1 MNAVR
6 LLPKS
11 IVDIFK
17 LSGKKH
23 LVITGSIS
31 SGKTTLA
38 KACAEILCGEDKESI
53 TTYAKP
59 KKCVFFESSFGDKF
73 IAAEYDKNAAGEKC
87 KMKAVPFAFSEK
99 GVNVIKK
106 CIKSDKKWVVID
118 EIGYV
123 ESGVAQYETA
133 LKNLFSKKHV
143 IAVVRKQDTPFS
155 AQILNMADAFVYD
168 LDKPEKNKKL
178 PKRLPILSDAL
189 ACFDN
194 ILCTKLGVKTESNIH
209 LKRLVI
215 CMPPSSGKTYAA
227 NAYTV
232 LTLCHHHIRFAE
244 TGIIR
249 MTNNMDNAKIYG
261 SQVHN
266 MMTDPVFVNV
276 FPEYRKYITADN
288 KNKLF
293 SYESAEQYLLRDCSN
308 ECFNSIFMF
317 GWDSGINGK
326 RSLLGSV
333 LDDISD
339 GTNTMDSDDFHKKQT
354 AKVMTDVT
362 DRNDSDDCPI
372 IIMGTMYNENDVQNT
387 FIDMWERNLEPHPYL
402 RNVQVTKDGTCGVC
416 LIDIENESGNSIA
429 PELYPDSLLQ
439 SKKEFCARTGKMY
452 MYNLIYRQK
461 RDSREP
467 KTFALNTLKQYTSL
481 PKTLSKTSKSFIDT
495 TRKNGSDYFAQP
507 FCYYDEENNLWYL
520 VDCIFEQKS
529 LGIISD
535 PKNKFKE
542 KVCNKIIANN
552 TTQCGIESNTSNTTG
567 ALLKDRLTQ
576 LGYTDCRFIEKY
588 TYGKKGQSKFTRILD
603 MEEAIKEH
611 IVFPSPLYGMSTEM
625 QRFMEQLTG
634 WNSKGKQG
642 RANPDDAIDSIALF
656 AKTFIQEKKLKV
668 EINSNLKMSDIFG

>member
-1 MNAVR
+1 MSDFEIKTKQAINYIDDCITQIAKFSKTAKSMKTFNEKRMYSALIACSAIEKAQNLYLIEAESKINYNRNQVINYDYTVSQYANR
-6 LLPKS
+6 LYAITSNLVSQYKNS
-11 IVDIFK
+11 KIDDIK
-17 LSGKKH
+17 DVSMQDVAT
-23 LVITGSIS
+23 LVNYNR
-31 SGKTTLA
+31 KML
-38 KACAEILCGEDKESI
+38 
-53 TTYAKP
+53 Y
-59 KKCVFFESSFGDKF
+59 
-73 IAAEYDKNAAGEKC
+73 IAARW
-87 KMKAVPFAFSEK
+87 STQRL
-99 GVNVIKK
+99 I
-106 CIKSDKKWVVID
+106 
-118 EIGYV
+118 EI
-123 ESGVAQYETA
+123 
-133 LKNLFSKKHV
+133 
-143 IAVVRKQDTPFS
+143 
-155 AQILNMADAFVYD
+155 YD

-276 FPEYRKYITADN
+276 FPEYKKYITADN

>member
-1 MNAVR
+1 MSDFEIKTKQAINYIDDCITQIAKFSKTAKSMKTFNEKRMYSALIACSAIEKAQNLYLIEAESKINYNRNQVINYDYTVSQYANR
-6 LLPKS
+6 LYA
-11 IVDIFK
+11 
-17 LSGKKH
+17 
-23 LVITGSIS
+23 ITSN
-31 SGKTTLA
+31 L
-38 KACAEILCGEDKESI
+38 
-53 TTYAKP
+53 
-59 KKCVFFESSFGDKF
+59 
-73 IAAEYDKNAAGEKC
+73 
-87 KMKAVPFAFSEK
+87 
-99 GVNVIKK
+99 
-106 CIKSDKKWVVID
+106 
-118 EIGYV
+118 
-123 ESGVAQYETA
+123 VAQY
-133 LKNLFSKKHV
+133 KNSKIDDIKDV
-143 IAVVRKQDTPFS
+143 SMQDVATLVNYNRKMLYIAARWSTQRL
-155 AQILNMADAFVYD
+155 IEIYD

-507 FCYYDEENNLWYL
+507 FCYYDEENKPGISNLMSLICVVNNMTIGEANDKYKNYNYKDFKIEVADNVCKFIKNIQDRFYEYRNDEKYL
-520 VDCIFEQKS
+520 KEI
-529 LGIISD
+529 LIIGA
-535 PKNKFKE
+535 NKARTYASKKMKFVKE
-542 KVCNKIIANN
+542 KVGLNI
-552 TTQCGIESNTSNTTG
+552 
-567 ALLKDRLTQ
+567 
-576 LGYTDCRFIEKY
+576 
-588 TYGKKGQSKFTRILD
+588 
-603 MEEAIKEH
+603 
-611 IVFPSPLYGMSTEM
+611 
-625 QRFMEQLTG
+625 
-634 WNSKGKQG
+634 
-642 RANPDDAIDSIALF
+642 
-656 AKTFIQEKKLKV
+656 
-668 EINSNLKMSDIFG
+668 

>member
-1 MNAVR
+1 MSDFEIKTKQAINYIDDCITQIAKFSKTAKSMKTFNEKRMYSALIACSAIEKAQNLYLIEAESKINYNRNQVINYDYTVSQYANR
-6 LLPKS
+6 LYA
-11 IVDIFK
+11 
-17 LSGKKH
+17 
-23 LVITGSIS
+23 ITSN
-31 SGKTTLA
+31 L
-38 KACAEILCGEDKESI
+38 
-53 TTYAKP
+53 
-59 KKCVFFESSFGDKF
+59 
-73 IAAEYDKNAAGEKC
+73 
-87 KMKAVPFAFSEK
+87 
-99 GVNVIKK
+99 
-106 CIKSDKKWVVID
+106 
-118 EIGYV
+118 
-123 ESGVAQYETA
+123 VAQY
-133 LKNLFSKKHV
+133 KNSKIDDIKDV
-143 IAVVRKQDTPFS
+143 SMQDVATLVNYNRKMLYIAARWSTQRL
-155 AQILNMADAFVYD
+155 IEIYD

-467 KTFALNTLKQYTSL
+467 ETFALNTLKQYTSL

>member
-1 MNAVR
+1 MSDFEIKTKQAINYIDDCITQIAKFSKTAKSMKTFNEKRMYSALIACSAIEKAQNLYLIEAESKINYNRNQVINYDYTVSQYANR
-6 LLPKS
+6 LYAITSNLVSQYKNS
-11 IVDIFK
+11 KIDDIK
-17 LSGKKH
+17 DVSMQDVAT
-23 LVITGSIS
+23 LVNYNR
-31 SGKTTLA
+31 KML
-38 KACAEILCGEDKESI
+38 
-53 TTYAKP
+53 Y
-59 KKCVFFESSFGDKF
+59 
-73 IAAEYDKNAAGEKC
+73 IAARW
-87 KMKAVPFAFSEK
+87 STQRL
-99 GVNVIKK
+99 I
-106 CIKSDKKWVVID
+106 
-118 EIGYV
+118 EI
-123 ESGVAQYETA
+123 
-133 LKNLFSKKHV
+133 
-143 IAVVRKQDTPFS
+143 
-155 AQILNMADAFVYD
+155 YD

-507 FCYYDEENNLWYL
+507 FCYSDEENNLWYL

-611 IVFPSPLYGMSTEM
+611 IVFPSPLYGMSSEM

>member
-1 MNAVR
+1 MSDFEIKTKQAINYIDDCITQIAKFSKTAKSMKTFNEKRMYSALIACSAIEKAQNLYLIEAESKINYNRNQVINYDYTVSQYANR
-6 LLPKS
+6 LYA
-11 IVDIFK
+11 
-17 LSGKKH
+17 
-23 LVITGSIS
+23 ITSN
-31 SGKTTLA
+31 L
-38 KACAEILCGEDKESI
+38 
-53 TTYAKP
+53 
-59 KKCVFFESSFGDKF
+59 
-73 IAAEYDKNAAGEKC
+73 
-87 KMKAVPFAFSEK
+87 
-99 GVNVIKK
+99 
-106 CIKSDKKWVVID
+106 
-118 EIGYV
+118 
-123 ESGVAQYETA
+123 VAQY
-133 LKNLFSKKHV
+133 KNSKIDDIKDV
-143 IAVVRKQDTPFS
+143 SMQDVATLVNYNRKMLYIAARWSTQRL
-155 AQILNMADAFVYD
+155 IEIYD

-276 FPEYRKYITADN
+276 FPEYKKYITADN

-576 LGYTDCRFIEKY
+576 LGYTDCRFIEK
-588 TYGKKGQSKFTRILD
+588 
-603 MEEAIKEH
+603 
-611 IVFPSPLYGMSTEM
+611 
-625 QRFMEQLTG
+625 
-634 WNSKGKQG
+634 
-642 RANPDDAIDSIALF
+642 
-656 AKTFIQEKKLKV
+656 
-668 EINSNLKMSDIFG
+668 

>member
-1 MNAVR
+1 MSDFEIKTKQAINYIDDCITQIAKFSKTAKSMKTFNEKRMYSALIACSAIETAQNLYLIEAESKINYNRNQVINYDYTVSQYANR
-6 LLPKS
+6 LYA
-11 IVDIFK
+11 
-17 LSGKKH
+17 
-23 LVITGSIS
+23 ITSN
-31 SGKTTLA
+31 L
-38 KACAEILCGEDKESI
+38 
-53 TTYAKP
+53 
-59 KKCVFFESSFGDKF
+59 
-73 IAAEYDKNAAGEKC
+73 
-87 KMKAVPFAFSEK
+87 
-99 GVNVIKK
+99 
-106 CIKSDKKWVVID
+106 
-118 EIGYV
+118 
-123 ESGVAQYETA
+123 VAQY
-133 LKNLFSKKHV
+133 KNSKIDDIKDV
-143 IAVVRKQDTPFS
+143 SMQDVATLVNYNRKMLYIAARWSTQRL
-155 AQILNMADAFVYD
+155 IEIYD

>member
-1 MNAVR
+1 MSDFEIKTKQAINYIDDCITQIAKFSKTAKSMKTFNEKRMYSALIACSAIEKAQNLYLIEAESKINYNRNQVINYDYTVSQYANR
-6 LLPKS
+6 LYA
-11 IVDIFK
+11 
-17 LSGKKH
+17 
-23 LVITGSIS
+23 ITSN
-31 SGKTTLA
+31 L
-38 KACAEILCGEDKESI
+38 
-53 TTYAKP
+53 
-59 KKCVFFESSFGDKF
+59 
-73 IAAEYDKNAAGEKC
+73 
-87 KMKAVPFAFSEK
+87 
-99 GVNVIKK
+99 
-106 CIKSDKKWVVID
+106 
-118 EIGYV
+118 
-123 ESGVAQYETA
+123 VAQY
-133 LKNLFSKKHV
+133 KNSKIDDIKDV
-143 IAVVRKQDTPFS
+143 SMQDVATLVNYNRKMLYIAARWSTQRL
-155 AQILNMADAFVYD
+155 IEIYD

-276 FPEYRKYITADN
+276 FPEYKKYITADN

>member
-1 MNAVR
+1 MSDFEIKTKQAINYIDDCITQIAKFSKTAKSMKTFNEKRMYSALIACSAIEKAQNLYLIEAESKINYNRNQVINYDYTVSQYANR
-6 LLPKS
+6 LYAITSNLVSQYKNS
-11 IVDIFK
+11 KIDDIK
-17 LSGKKH
+17 DVSMQDVAT
-23 LVITGSIS
+23 LVNYNR
-31 SGKTTLA
+31 KML
-38 KACAEILCGEDKESI
+38 
-53 TTYAKP
+53 Y
-59 KKCVFFESSFGDKF
+59 
-73 IAAEYDKNAAGEKC
+73 IAARW
-87 KMKAVPFAFSEK
+87 STQRL
-99 GVNVIKK
+99 I
-106 CIKSDKKWVVID
+106 
-118 EIGYV
+118 EI
-123 ESGVAQYETA
+123 
-133 LKNLFSKKHV
+133 
-143 IAVVRKQDTPFS
+143 
-155 AQILNMADAFVYD
+155 YD

-261 SQVHN
+261 SQFHN

-507 FCYYDEENNLWYL
+507 FCYSDEENNLWYL

-611 IVFPSPLYGMSTEM
+611 IVFPSPLYGMSSEM

>member
-1 MNAVR
+1 MSDFEIKTKQAINYIDDCITQIAKFSKTAKSMKTFNEKRMYSALIACSAIEKAQNLYLIEAESKINYNRNQVINYDYTVSQYANR
-6 LLPKS
+6 LYAITSNLVSQYKNS
-11 IVDIFK
+11 KIDDIK
-17 LSGKKH
+17 DVSMQDVAT
-23 LVITGSIS
+23 LVNYNR
-31 SGKTTLA
+31 KML
-38 KACAEILCGEDKESI
+38 
-53 TTYAKP
+53 Y
-59 KKCVFFESSFGDKF
+59 
-73 IAAEYDKNAAGEKC
+73 IAARW
-87 KMKAVPFAFSEK
+87 STQRL
-99 GVNVIKK
+99 I
-106 CIKSDKKWVVID
+106 
-118 EIGYV
+118 EI
-123 ESGVAQYETA
+123 
-133 LKNLFSKKHV
+133 
-143 IAVVRKQDTPFS
+143 
-155 AQILNMADAFVYD
+155 YD

-276 FPEYRKYITADN
+276 FPEYKKYITADN

-372 IIMGTMYNENDVQNT
+372 IIMGTMYKENDVQNT

>member
-1 MNAVR
+1 MSDFEIKTKQAINYIDDCITQIAKFSKTAKSMKTFNEKRMYSALIACSAIEKAQNLYLIEAESKINYNRNQVINYDYTVSQYANR
-6 LLPKS
+6 LYA
-11 IVDIFK
+11 
-17 LSGKKH
+17 
-23 LVITGSIS
+23 ITSN
-31 SGKTTLA
+31 L
-38 KACAEILCGEDKESI
+38 
-53 TTYAKP
+53 
-59 KKCVFFESSFGDKF
+59 
-73 IAAEYDKNAAGEKC
+73 
-87 KMKAVPFAFSEK
+87 
-99 GVNVIKK
+99 
-106 CIKSDKKWVVID
+106 
-118 EIGYV
+118 
-123 ESGVAQYETA
+123 VAQY
-133 LKNLFSKKHV
+133 KNSKIDDIKDV
-143 IAVVRKQDTPFS
+143 SMQDVATLVNYNRKMLYIAARWSTQRL
-155 AQILNMADAFVYD
+155 IEIYD

-266 MMTDPVFVNV
+266 MMTDPVFVNI
-276 FPEYRKYITADN
+276 FPEYKKYITADN

>member
-1 MNAVR
+1 MSDFEIKTKQAINYIDDCITQIAKFSKTAKSMKTFNEKRMYSALIACSAIEKAQNLYLIEAESKINYNRNQVINYDYTVSQYANR
-6 LLPKS
+6 LYAITSNLVSQYKNS
-11 IVDIFK
+11 KIDDIK
-17 LSGKKH
+17 DVSMQDVAT
-23 LVITGSIS
+23 LVNYNR
-31 SGKTTLA
+31 KML
-38 KACAEILCGEDKESI
+38 
-53 TTYAKP
+53 Y
-59 KKCVFFESSFGDKF
+59 
-73 IAAEYDKNAAGEKC
+73 IAARW
-87 KMKAVPFAFSEK
+87 STQRL
-99 GVNVIKK
+99 I
-106 CIKSDKKWVVID
+106 
-118 EIGYV
+118 EI
-123 ESGVAQYETA
+123 
-133 LKNLFSKKHV
+133 
-143 IAVVRKQDTPFS
+143 
-155 AQILNMADAFVYD
+155 YD

-266 MMTDPVFVNV
+266 MMIDPVFANV
-276 FPEYRKYITADN
+276 FPEYKKYITADN

-452 MYNLIYRQK
+452 MYNLIYRQR

>member
-1 MNAVR
+1 MSDFEIKTKQAINYIDDCITQIAKFSKTAKSMKTFNEKRMYSALIACSAIEKAQNLYLIEAESKINYNRNQVINYDYTVSQYANR
-6 LLPKS
+6 LYA
-11 IVDIFK
+11 
-17 LSGKKH
+17 
-23 LVITGSIS
+23 ITSN
-31 SGKTTLA
+31 L
-38 KACAEILCGEDKESI
+38 
-53 TTYAKP
+53 
-59 KKCVFFESSFGDKF
+59 
-73 IAAEYDKNAAGEKC
+73 
-87 KMKAVPFAFSEK
+87 
-99 GVNVIKK
+99 
-106 CIKSDKKWVVID
+106 
-118 EIGYV
+118 
-123 ESGVAQYETA
+123 VAQY
-133 LKNLFSKKHV
+133 KNSKIDDIKDV
-143 IAVVRKQDTPFS
+143 SMQDVATLVNYNRKMLYIAARWSTQRL
-155 AQILNMADAFVYD
+155 IEIYD

-402 RNVQVTKDGTCGVC
+402 RNVQVTKDGTCGVY
-416 LIDIENESGNSIA
+416 LIDIENESGNPNA

>member
-1 MNAVR
+1 MSDFEIKTKQAINYIDDCITQIAKFSKTAKSMKTFNEKRMYSALIACSAIEKAQNLYLIEAESKINYNRNQVINYDYTVSQYANR
-6 LLPKS
+6 LYAITSNLVSQYKNS
-11 IVDIFK
+11 KIDDIK
-17 LSGKKH
+17 DVSMQDVAT
-23 LVITGSIS
+23 LVNYNR
-31 SGKTTLA
+31 KML
-38 KACAEILCGEDKESI
+38 
-53 TTYAKP
+53 Y
-59 KKCVFFESSFGDKF
+59 
-73 IAAEYDKNAAGEKC
+73 IAARW
-87 KMKAVPFAFSEK
+87 STQRL
-99 GVNVIKK
+99 I
-106 CIKSDKKWVVID
+106 
-118 EIGYV
+118 EI
-123 ESGVAQYETA
+123 
-133 LKNLFSKKHV
+133 
-143 IAVVRKQDTPFS
+143 
-155 AQILNMADAFVYD
+155 YD

-439 SKKEFCARTGKMY
+439 CKKEFCARTGKMY

-507 FCYYDEENNLWYL
+507 FCYYDE
-520 VDCIFEQKS
+520 
-529 LGIISD
+529 
-535 PKNKFKE
+535 
-542 KVCNKIIANN
+542 
-552 TTQCGIESNTSNTTG
+552 
-567 ALLKDRLTQ
+567 
-576 LGYTDCRFIEKY
+576 
-588 TYGKKGQSKFTRILD
+588 
-603 MEEAIKEH
+603 
-611 IVFPSPLYGMSTEM
+611 
-625 QRFMEQLTG
+625 
-634 WNSKGKQG
+634 
-642 RANPDDAIDSIALF
+642 
-656 AKTFIQEKKLKV
+656 
-668 EINSNLKMSDIFG
+668 

>member
-1 MNAVR
+1 MSDFEIKTKQAINYIDDCITQIAKFSKTAKSMKTFNEKRMYSALIACSAIEKAQNLYLIEAESKINYNRNQVINYDYTVSQYANR
-6 LLPKS
+6 LYAITSNLVSQYKNS
-11 IVDIFK
+11 KIDDIK
-17 LSGKKH
+17 DVSMQDVAT
-23 LVITGSIS
+23 LVNYNR
-31 SGKTTLA
+31 KML
-38 KACAEILCGEDKESI
+38 
-53 TTYAKP
+53 Y
-59 KKCVFFESSFGDKF
+59 
-73 IAAEYDKNAAGEKC
+73 IAARW
-87 KMKAVPFAFSEK
+87 STQRL
-99 GVNVIKK
+99 I
-106 CIKSDKKWVVID
+106 
-118 EIGYV
+118 EI
-123 ESGVAQYETA
+123 
-133 LKNLFSKKHV
+133 
-143 IAVVRKQDTPFS
+143 
-155 AQILNMADAFVYD
+155 YD

>member
-1 MNAVR
+1 MSDFEIKTKQAINYIDDCITQIAKFSKTAKSMKTFNEKRMYSALIACSAIEKAQNLYLIEAESKINYNRNQVINYDYTVSQYANR
-6 LLPKS
+6 LYAITSNLVSQYKNS
-11 IVDIFK
+11 KIDDIK
-17 LSGKKH
+17 DVSMQDVAT
-23 LVITGSIS
+23 LVNYNR
-31 SGKTTLA
+31 KML
-38 KACAEILCGEDKESI
+38 
-53 TTYAKP
+53 Y
-59 KKCVFFESSFGDKF
+59 
-73 IAAEYDKNAAGEKC
+73 IAARW
-87 KMKAVPFAFSEK
+87 STQRL
-99 GVNVIKK
+99 I
-106 CIKSDKKWVVID
+106 
-118 EIGYV
+118 EI
-123 ESGVAQYETA
+123 
-133 LKNLFSKKHV
+133 
-143 IAVVRKQDTPFS
+143 
-155 AQILNMADAFVYD
+155 YD

-276 FPEYRKYITADN
+276 FPEYKKYITADN

-576 LGYTDCRFIEKY
+576 LGYADCRFIEKY

>member
-1 MNAVR
+1 MSDFEIKTKQAINYIDDCITQIAKFSKTAKSMKTFNEKRMYSALIACSAIEKAQNLYLIEAESKINYNRNQVINYDYTVSQYANR
-6 LLPKS
+6 LYAITSNLVSQYKNS
-11 IVDIFK
+11 KIDDIK
-17 LSGKKH
+17 DVSMQDVAT
-23 LVITGSIS
+23 LVNYNR
-31 SGKTTLA
+31 KML
-38 KACAEILCGEDKESI
+38 
-53 TTYAKP
+53 Y
-59 KKCVFFESSFGDKF
+59 
-73 IAAEYDKNAAGEKC
+73 IAARW
-87 KMKAVPFAFSEK
+87 STQRL
-99 GVNVIKK
+99 I
-106 CIKSDKKWVVID
+106 
-118 EIGYV
+118 EI
-123 ESGVAQYETA
+123 
-133 LKNLFSKKHV
+133 
-143 IAVVRKQDTPFS
+143 
-155 AQILNMADAFVYD
+155 YD

-611 IVFPSPLYGMSTEM
+611 IVFPSPLYGMSNEM

>member
-1 MNAVR
+1 MSDFEIKTKQAINYIDDCITQIAKFSKTAKSMKTFNEKRMYSALIACSAIEKAQNLYLIEAESKINYNRNQVINYDYTVSQYANR
-6 LLPKS
+6 LYA
-11 IVDIFK
+11 
-17 LSGKKH
+17 
-23 LVITGSIS
+23 ITSN
-31 SGKTTLA
+31 L
-38 KACAEILCGEDKESI
+38 
-53 TTYAKP
+53 
-59 KKCVFFESSFGDKF
+59 
-73 IAAEYDKNAAGEKC
+73 
-87 KMKAVPFAFSEK
+87 
-99 GVNVIKK
+99 
-106 CIKSDKKWVVID
+106 
-118 EIGYV
+118 
-123 ESGVAQYETA
+123 VAQY
-133 LKNLFSKKHV
+133 KNSKIDDIKDV
-143 IAVVRKQDTPFS
+143 SMQDVATLVNYNRKMLYIAARWSTQRL
-155 AQILNMADAFVYD
+155 IEIYD